1 MMINYLLEHGYADAK
16 VASALR
22 KVPRELFVLNAK
34 EAYVDIPL
42 SIGHGQTISAPSM
55 VATMSRVLDVKDGMK
70 ILEVG
75 TGSGWQAAILA
86 ELVGKKG
93 GVYTIE
99 RLGELVEF
107 ARRNIEKLRFKNVR
121 IINADGSEGLV
132 KEAPFDRIIVTA
144 AAPEIPEP
152 LVRQLA
158 DNGKLLVPV
167 GSKYWQTLI
176 LVEKINGKV
185 ERRDLMEVL
194 FVPLIGKHAYG
205 EGLE

>member
-1 MMINYLLEHGYADAK
+1 MINYLLEHGYADAK